1 MKQKES
7 KKGKDFMKKI
17 KRASKIGNAIKQYI
31 RNNIKE
37 YILVILIF
45 IIGLFIGVMFINNCP
60 EEQETVITTYI
71 SEFIEKF
78 KNIETIDKGSLVI
91 QSIKNNMILTIILW
105 LAGTTMIGMP
115 IVLGLILFRGFCLGY
130 TISAIAFTIGTGK
143 SILFCLLALFF
154 QNILFIPALLTI
166 GVSSIKL
173 YKAIMNDR
181 RKENIKI
188 EIIRHTII
196 SFFMLGVM
204 LISSL
209 VENEISVNL
218 LKFGIQYIHI

>member
-1 MKQKES
+1 
-7 KKGKDFMKKI
+7 MKKNKKASNI
-17 KRASKIGNAIKQYI
+17 KNTIMQYI
-31 RNNIKE
+31 RNNVKE

-45 IIGLFIGVMFINNCP
+45 IIGLFIGIMFINNCN
-60 EEQETVITTYI
+60 EEQEAVITTYI
-71 SEFIEKF
+71 SEFIQRF
-78 KNIETIDKGSLVI
+78 QNIETIDKGSLI
-91 QSIKNNMILTIILW
+91 IHSMKNNILLTVVLW
-105 LAGTTMIGMP
+105 LAGTTIIGMP

-130 TISAIAFTIGTGK
+130 TVSAIAFTIGTGK

-173 YKAIMNDR
+173 YKAIINDR

-196 SFFMLGVM
+196 SFFMVGIMIL
-204 LISSL
+204 SSF

-218 LKFGIQYIHI
+218 LKFGIKYISRIR